1 MMMQRCLS
9 RYELLDIINK
19 SSFAMDDTRL
29 FLDTHPDSRE
39 ALMFFSKMQ
48 DKRKAAIREYTEQYG
63 PICSYDVTP
72 SDMWKWN
79 MGPWPWQSSYME
91 GRN

>member
-1 MMMQRCLS
+1 
-9 RYELLDIINK
+9 
-19 SSFAMDDTRL
+19 
-29 FLDTHPDSRE
+29 
-39 ALMFFSKMQ
+39 MFFSKMQ

-63 PICSYDVTP
+63 PICSYDVAP